1 MPTIKYQTDYLL
13 MVIVVDCVESL
24 LVIVSI
30 IFCVIGI
37 KLAAKR
43 RGIVLACDFV
53 AFRCP
58 CTQINEL
65 AALTAKGTIE
75 VVLPKSGCLAA
86 RTKMDLRHDNNHS

>member
-1 MPTIKYQTDYLL
+1 

-24 LVIVSI
+24 LMIVSI
-30 IFCVIGI
+30 IVCVIGI

-43 RGIVLACDFV
+43 CGIVLACDFV

-65 AALTAKGTIE
+65 AALTAKGAIG
-75 VVLPKSGCLAA
+75 VVLPKSGYLAA
-86 RTKMDLRHDNNHS
+86 RTKVGLGHNNNHS